1 MTNFVLMLTENDRT
15 VENAHAILDNVA
27 PCQLDHIGFKDVG
40 LPWNDLRALADRI
53 HDLGARAYLEV
64 VSVDPAAELRSIEAG
79 IELGVDAIL
88 GGTHVDEA
96 LSIIADAPVEY
107 WPFPGEIIGHPSVL
121 AGDIASIVA
130 SAVDLSSRDGVDGL
144 DLLAY
149 RFSGDVPALTQ
160 AVVRAVQVPVLAA
173 GSVDSADRIA
183 ALQWAGVWGF
193 TVGSAVL
200 NGSMAIHAPSSSV
213 ADLVA
218 AVATRAG
225 S

>member
-15 VENAHAILDNVA
+15 VANAHAILDNVG

-40 LPWNDLRALADRI
+40 LPWEDLRALADRI

-64 VSVDPAAELRSIEAG
+64 VSVDAAAELRSIEAG

-121 AGDIASIVA
+121 AGDIPSIVA

-160 AVVRAVQVPVLAA
+160 AVVRAVSVPVLAA

-183 ALQWAGVWGF
+183 ALQRAGVWGF
-193 TVGSAVL
+193 TVGTAVL
-200 NGSMAIHAPSSSV
+200 NGSMAIDAPSRSV

>member
-15 VENAHAILDNVA
+15 VANAHAILDNVGA
-27 PCQLDHIGFKDVG
+27 CQLDHIGFKDVG
-40 LPWNDLRALADRI
+40 LPWEDLRALTDRI

-79 IELGVDAIL
+79 IELGVDAVL

-107 WPFPGEIIGHPSVL
+107 WPFPGEVIGHPSRL
-121 AGDIASIVA
+121 AGDIPSIVA
-130 SAVDLSSRDGVDGL
+130 SAVDLSSRAGVDGL

-160 AVVRAVQVPVLAA
+160 AVVRAVSVPVLAA
-173 GSVDSADRIA
+173 GSIDSVDRIA
-183 ALQWAGVWGF
+183 AMQSAGVWGF
-193 TVGSAVL
+193 TVGSALL
-200 NGSMAIHAPSSSV
+200 NGSMAIDAPSTAV